1 MEAAWNCD
9 KCRSGGL
16 ARIRNCAWLEPQNL
30 PESDHPSGL
39 VWFRKGVSTSRCPKN
54 EISANSVSWLEAFN
68 QWNKLGAAAF
78 GELDPRTADAFLVL
92 EGAYRE
98 EL

>member
-1 MEAAWNCD
+1 
-9 KCRSGGL
+9 
-16 ARIRNCAWLEPQNL
+16 LEPEGL
-30 PESDHPSGL
+30 PELDHPSRL
-39 VWFRKGVSTSRCPKN
+39 VWFRKGASTNRCPKN
-54 EISANSVSWLEAFN
+54 EISANSVSLLEAFN
-68 QWNKLGAAAF
+68 QWNRLGAATF